1 MVKSKLCLDN
11 EKMGDP
17 DRAHRYFAK
26 NPSFALIKKKF
37 AWIKILHR
45 LPTPSVPEK
54 GLSFY
59 WWEDFWSKKKIFGKK
74 ILVKKYFLPKNI

>member
-26 NPSFALIKKKF
+26 NPSFALIRKKF

-45 LPTPSVPEK
+45 LPPPGYLESGFSYYCQGYSRKFIPKSHSV
-54 GLSFY
+54 FR
-59 WWEDFWSKKKIFGKK
+59 DF
-74 ILVKKYFLPKNI
+74 L

>member
-1 MVKSKLCLDN
+1 
-11 EKMGDP
+11 MGDP

-45 LPTPSVPEK
+45 LPTPSAPE
-54 GLSFY
+54 LAVSY
-59 WWEDFWSKKKIFGKK
+59 YYQEDTCWK
-74 ILVKKYFLPKNI
+74 LPKNQKVGGEIISKQEIFVYNFLIGTPKK

>member
-45 LPTPSVPEK
+45 LPPPSAPELALSYYCYQYCVDPGNP
-54 GLSFY
+54 GLS
-59 WWEDFWSKKKIFGKK
+59 
-74 ILVKKYFLPKNI
+74 

>member
-1 MVKSKLCLDN
+1 MVKSKLRLDI
-11 EKMGDP
+11 KKRGDP

-45 LPTPSVPEK
+45 LPTPS
-54 GLSFY
+54 GLEIVFIY
-59 WWEDFWSKKKIFGKK
+59 YYGA
-74 ILVKKYFLPKNI
+74 